1 MQAGEDE
8 RRGEGNAADG
18 NEGVAEGGV
27 QVAVADVVQAEGF
40 QEQRADGDAEAGREL
55 LVGRKQAV
63 AAAVLVGAQV
73 GDGKGVHRG
82 ELQRVAQPGDKEQ
95 CHPRPYWRA
104 LRRQGNRH
112 HQEAEQAGV
121 GEDGAAVAVAV
132 DNAFYKR
139 LGDNRTDHGRRH

>member
-1 MQAGEDE
+1 M
-8 RRGEGNAADG
+8 
-18 NEGVAEGGV
+18 
-27 QVAVADVVQAEGF
+27 
-40 QEQRADGDAEAGREL
+40 

-63 AAAVLVGAQV
+63 AAAVLVGTQV

-95 CHPRPYWRA
+95 RHPRPYRRA

-139 LGDNRTDHGRRH
+139 LGDNRADHGRRHQPTGKAGAVAKGDLEEKRQQVGHGADTEAADEVAGEADAEGAHQDEVKRE